1 MYTRKEKGNE
11 NQDEHQGWHAAQV
24 VTGLD
29 LSHEKFER
37 KENDNENQDEHQSW
51 LPEEAVTVSVLR
63 REMVSKATRFR
74 PPRRSAM
81 RIRVA

>member
-51 LPEEAVTVSVLR
+51 LPE
-63 REMVSKATRFR
+63 
-74 PPRRSAM
+74 
-81 RIRVA
+81 